1 MLRKQF
7 RISTI
12 QLRDIIQI
20 RSHKIEDKKEERRI
34 EKSAS
39 YNIIMPYNL
48 YTSKVLEDVE
58 ILMTQTNFKNKNKK
72 KINPN
77 VEIIIKYY
85 SKVIKLLTM

>member
-20 RSHKIEDKKEERRI
+20 RSHKIEDKKEEQRI
-34 EKSAS
+34 EKSVS

-48 YTSKVLEDVE
+48 YTCKVLEDVE
-58 ILMTQTNFKNKNKK
+58 ILMTQTNFKNKNIK